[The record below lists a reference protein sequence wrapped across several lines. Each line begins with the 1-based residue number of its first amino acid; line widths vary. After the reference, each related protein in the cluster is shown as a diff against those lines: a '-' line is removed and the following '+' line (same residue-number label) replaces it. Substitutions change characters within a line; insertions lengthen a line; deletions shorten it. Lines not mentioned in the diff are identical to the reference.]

1 MLSASLALAED
12 FKTINGK
19 EYKNATVSR
28 IEPDGVV
35 LKSKSGI
42 AKVYFTELPKEIQER
57 FHYNPAPAA
66 TAPPLRQPPVAPT
79 TRQKMVMQAREDARK
94 TNERHQ
100 EAVRLAKDNSTSF
113 AGALFG
119 AMFVVT
125 IIIAVVV
132 IVVAIANAYARKQR
146 RALIVK
152 QAQEFVEEVKQ
163 KLTLPIVPTD
173 IMLKPDEHAFYSSPS
188 ALHETRA
195 VREHHAAHAGARVA
209 KGIYVG
215 GTSGRSLS
223 TQQWARLDNGRLTI
237 TNKRLVYVGKKEQRS
252 FPLDKVI
259 SVDPNLTAVVVSVE
273 GRQKAMAFEAA
284 NPLIVMTI
292 MRIAPNPIVES
303 NIPRLA

>member
-1 MLSASLALAED
+1 LSLLGEEQKRQNRRVKYWRISLAIFAMLSASLALAED

-79 TRQKMVMQAREDARK
+79 TRQKMVVQAREDARK

-100 EAVRLAKDNSTSF
+100 EAVRLAKDNSTGF

-119 AMFVVT
+119 AMFVIT

-188 ALHETRA
+188 ALHETRRFENTMQPTLGRELPKAFMSVGQVA
-195 VREHHAAHAGARVA
+195 VR
-209 KGIYVG
+209 
-215 GTSGRSLS
+215 
-223 TQQWARLDNGRLTI
+223 
-237 TNKRLVYVGKKEQRS
+237 
-252 FPLDKVI
+252 
-259 SVDPNLTAVVVSVE
+259 
-273 GRQKAMAFEAA
+273 
-284 NPLIVMTI
+284 
-292 MRIAPNPIVES
+292 
-303 NIPRLA
+303 